1 MSRETKEESGI
12 AKGARRATEAGTG
25 FSKPREGPVVGSA

>member
-1 MSRETKEESGI
+1 MSRGSKRESGG
-12 AKGARRATEAGTG
+12 AKGGGRATEAGPD